1 MKYNNETNKLE
12 VSGYLAITGI
22 DNVGIITYD
31 LIFKDK
37 NNNKEYVE
45 NLSSYSSSEYPRT
58 YSDGKNKYES
68 IWFNSTVN
76 LKNIPKGEYTL
87 YIRARKDSYESRN
100 LFRNM
105 FLIDITQKITDDEGR
120 GYYFRNN
127 NYEREFPLEVII
139 RDEGLISTGVTK
151 HSSNMYNAYST
162 LNTQDGYLN
171 ITGYSFNINGD
182 YSANVKR
189 YLVLEEKTTEKKYT
203 YEIGSVKGN
212 NIELNVDDGQKRTYA
227 WYDTTGK
234 INLKDI
240 EKGNYIIY
248 IRTIS
253 KNGIDDYGELRDIF
267 LKTLPDKTTING
279 KVYELYLNKNNWFRL
294 ELNVK

>member
-1 MKYNNETNKLE
+1 MNYNDETNLLE

-22 DNVGIITYD
+22 DNTGTIMYD

-45 NLSSYSSSEYPRT
+45 NLNAFVSNEYPRT
-58 YSDGKNKYES
+58 YNDGKNKYET
-68 IWFNSTVN
+68 IWFNGNVN

-127 NYEREFPLEVII
+127 NYEREFPMEVII
-139 RDEGLISTGVTK
+139 RDEGLISTGETK
-151 HSSNMYNAYST
+151 HSSNMYNSY
-162 LNTQDGYLN
+162 NTININNGYLN

-182 YSANVKR
+182 YSNNVKR
-189 YLVLEEKTTEKKYT
+189 YLVLEETTTEKKYT
-203 YEIGSVKGN
+203 YEIGSTKGN
-212 NIELNVDDGQKRTYA
+212 NIALNVDDGQKRNYA
-227 WYDTTGK
+227 WFNTSEKVDLK
-234 INLKDI
+234 IL
-240 EKGNYIIY
+240 EKGTYIIY
-248 IRTIS
+248 IRTQS
-253 KNGIDDYGELRDIF
+253 LNGIDDYGELRDIF
-267 LKTLPDKTTING
+267 LKTLPPSVTIND
-279 KVYELYLNKNNWFRL
+279 KKYELYLNKNNWFRL
-294 ELNVK
+294 ELIVK